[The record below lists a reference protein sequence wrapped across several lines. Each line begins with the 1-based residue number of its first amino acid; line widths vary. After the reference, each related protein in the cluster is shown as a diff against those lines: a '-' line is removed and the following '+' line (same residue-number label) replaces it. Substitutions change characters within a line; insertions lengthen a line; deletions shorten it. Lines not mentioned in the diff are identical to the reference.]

1 MFETIGNVLSSWGI
15 GAPAVL
21 VIPAFLFVITVVVFF
36 HELGHFVVARLC
48 GVKVDTFSIG
58 FGREIVGFY
67 DRKGT
72 RWKISW
78 LPMGGYVKFA
88 GDADPSSR
96 SDPEVLKNMD
106 PAERAGSLHF
116 KPLYQRAAVAAAGPL
131 ANFILA
137 IAIFTVAFM
146 ISPAQPIEPPVI
158 DEITAGSPAE
168 AAGVQ
173 VGDVIQT
180 VDGVPVVRFPDLQRI
195 VGESEGRQLRLG
207 VVRSGQSLEIVAA
220 PRSTEFTDS
229 TGKAATAFRLG
240 IVPRYEPLPFPQAFV
255 RAVGQTWSIIQR
267 TTVYLGQLLVG
278 RASTNELS
286 GPLGIAK
293 AAGDWAAVG
302 FIALLN
308 LTAFISVAI
317 GFANLLPIP
326 VLDGGHLLYYAF
338 EAVLGRPLGERAQ
351 EVGFRL
357 GLALVLCLMLLAT
370 FNDLV
375 RFNLF

>member
-1 MFETIGNVLSSWGI
+1 MGDFLSGLGI

-21 VIPAFLFVITVVVFF
+21 VVPAFLFVLTVVVFF
-36 HELGHFVVARLC
+36 HELDHFLAARLC

-58 FGREIVGFY
+58 FGREIIGFY

-72 RWKISW
+72 RWKFSW

-96 SDPEVLKNMD
+96 SDPETLKNMD

-116 KPLYQRAAVAAAGPL
+116 KPLHQRAFVAAAGPL

-137 IAIFTVAFM
+137 IAIFTVVFM
-146 ISPAQPIEPPVI
+146 ISPQQPVEPPAI
-158 DEITAGSPAE
+158 AEISAGSAAE
-168 AAGVQ
+168 AAGVR
-173 VGDVIQT
+173 VGDVIQSI
-180 VDGVPVVRFPDLQRI
+180 DGVAVTRFNELQHI
-195 VGESEGRQLRLG
+195 VTESGGREIRLG
-207 VVRSGQSLEIVAA
+207 ILRDGQPMEIRAA
-220 PRSTEFTDS
+220 ARSTEFTN
-229 TGKAATAFRLG
+229 AAGAQTSAFRLG

-255 RAVGQTWSIIQR
+255 RANVQTWSIIQR
-267 TTVYLGQLLVG
+267 TVGYLGDIFLG

-286 GPLGIAK
+286 GPIGIARV
-293 AAGDWAAVG
+293 AGDVAAAG

-338 EAVLGRPLGERAQ
+338 EAILGRPLGERAQ
-351 EVGFRL
+351 DVGFRL
-357 GLALVLCLMLLAT
+357 GLALVLSLMLLAT